1 MKKSI
6 KAKAMNV
13 SWKNDLTM
21 EHSYNPQDIIGGKE
35 KRISGHRERS
45 DSAASKDEKER
56 KKDHKSSIVQ

>member
-1 MKKSI
+1 
-6 KAKAMNV
+6 MNV

-56 KKDHKSSIVQ
+56 KKDHKSSMIQ